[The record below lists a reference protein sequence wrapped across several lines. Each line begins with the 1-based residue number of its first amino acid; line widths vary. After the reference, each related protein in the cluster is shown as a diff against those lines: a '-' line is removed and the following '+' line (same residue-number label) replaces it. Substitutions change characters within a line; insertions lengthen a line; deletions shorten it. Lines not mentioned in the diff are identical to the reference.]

1 MVSPAGVLPQ
11 RADRLDPDLP
21 LGDDEL
27 AIDVDALNI
36 DSASFKQISDAV
48 GRDPARIGEEVARI
62 VRERGKMHN
71 PVTGSGGMLIGRVR
85 EVGPRHPAA
94 GDLAVGDRIATLV
107 SLTLTPLRI
116 DELLAVHPEIDR
128 VDVRGSA
135 ILFAT
140 GLWARLPGD
149 LPDALALAALD
160 VCGAPALVARH
171 ARPGARVLVIGRRQ
185 VGRAGL
191 RAGQGDAGRVG
202 RGGGGRPLRE
212 GARRPRRPSAWCDR
226 TLSLDATRGV
236 DALQRVESAG
246 GLFDLVVNCA
256 NVPGTELSTLL
267 LVRDGGTVIFFSM
280 ATSFTA
286 AALGAE
292 GVGKDATLLIG
303 NGYVPGH
310 ADLALGLLRRKPEA
324 AGALRGAIRID
335 FQDDHERPPD
345 TARGRDP
352 LDRDPR
358 ERPGRVHLRRAC
370 RGLVALR
377 RRLPD
382 QHGLAGGDRREL
394 HGFHP
399 PPARPRGHART
410 AVFHRGLRQYRF
422 GLLKSGAARRA
433 SPAPRPGPGRARS

>member
-1 MVSPAGVLPQ
+1 VVSPAGVLPQ
-11 RADRLDPDLP
+11 RALRLDPDLL

-48 GRDPARIGEEVARI
+48 GGDAARIGAEVTAI

-85 EVGPRHPAA
+85 EIGPRHPAA
-94 GDLAVGDRIATLV
+94 DDLAVGDRIATLV

-116 DELLAVHPEIDR
+116 D
-128 VDVRGSA
+128 VRGTA

-140 GLWARLPGD
+140 GLWARLPTD
-149 LPDALALAALD
+149 MPDALSLAALD

-171 ARPGARVLVIGRRQ
+171 ARPGARVLVIG
-185 VGRAGL
+185 AGKS
-191 RAGQGDAGRVG
+191 
-202 RGGGGRPLRE
+202 
-212 GARRPRRPSAWCDR
+212 GALVCAQAMETLSGSGEVVAADLSEKALVALQAIGVVHR
-226 TLSLDATRGV
+226 TLPLDATRGIE
-236 DALQRVESAG
+236 ALHRVESAG

-280 ATSFTA
+280 ATNFTA

-310 ADLALGLLRRKPEA
+310 AELALGLLRRNPKLRAHFEA
-324 AGALRGAIRID
+324 
-335 FQDDHERPPD
+335 
-345 TARGRDP
+345 
-352 LDRDPR
+352 
-358 ERPGRVHLRRAC
+358 
-370 RGLVALR
+370 
-377 RRLPD
+377 
-382 QHGLAGGDRREL
+382 
-394 HGFHP
+394 
-399 PPARPRGHART
+399 
-410 AVFHRGLRQYRF
+410 RF
-422 GLLKSGAARRA
+422 V
-433 SPAPRPGPGRARS
+433 

>member
-1 MVSPAGVLPQ
+1 MDPYGLRRVVSPPGVLPQ

-27 AIDVDALNI
+27 RIDVEALNV

-48 GRDPARIGEEVARI
+48 GHDPVRIGEEVARI
-62 VRERGKMHN
+62 VRERGKMQN

-94 GDLAVGDRIATLV
+94 DDIAVGDRIATLV

-116 DELLAVHPEIDR
+116 DELLAVHPATERI
-128 VDVRGSA
+128 DVRGTA
-135 ILFAT
+135 VLFAT

-171 ARPGARVLVIGRRQ
+171 ARHGARVLVIGAGKSGALVCAQ
-185 VGRAGL
+185 AKETLAGSGEVVAADVSETALAGL
-191 RAGQGDAGRVG
+191 RAIGVV
-202 RGGGGRPLRE
+202 
-212 GARRPRRPSAWCDR
+212 DR
-226 TLSLDATRGV
+226 TLPLDATRGV
-236 DALQRVESAG
+236 EALQRVESAG

-256 NVPGTELSTLL
+256 NVPNTELSTLL

-310 ADLALGLLRRKPEA
+310 ADLALGLLRRNPKLRAHFEA
-324 AGALRGAIRID
+324 KFVR
-335 FQDDHERPPD
+335 
-345 TARGRDP
+345 
-352 LDRDPR
+352 
-358 ERPGRVHLRRAC
+358 
-370 RGLVALR
+370 
-377 RRLPD
+377 
-382 QHGLAGGDRREL
+382 
-394 HGFHP
+394 
-399 PPARPRGHART
+399 
-410 AVFHRGLRQYRF
+410 
-422 GLLKSGAARRA
+422 
-433 SPAPRPGPGRARS
+433 

>member
-1 MVSPAGVLPQ
+1 LDPYGLRRVVSPAGVLPQ

-36 DSASFKQISDAV
+36 DSASFKQISDAA
-48 GRDPARIGEEVARI
+48 GRDPVRIGEEIARI
-62 VRERGKMHN
+62 VGERGKMHN

-85 EVGPRHPAA
+85 EVGQRHPAA

-116 DELLAVHPEIDR
+116 DELLAVHPGMDR
-128 VDVRGSA
+128 LDVRGSA

-149 LPDALALAALD
+149 MSDALALAALD

-171 ARPGARVLVIGRRQ
+171 ARPGARVLVIG
-185 VGRAGL
+185 AGKSGAL
-191 RAGQGDAGRVG
+191 VCAQAKEALAGSGEVVAADLSEKALADLEAIGVV
-202 RGGGGRPLRE
+202 
-212 GARRPRRPSAWCDR
+212 DR
-226 TLSLDATRGV
+226 TIPLDATRGV

-256 NVPGTELSTLL
+256 NVPNTELSTLL

-280 ATSFTA
+280 ATSFTT

-310 ADLALGLLRRKPEA
+310 ADLALGLLRKNPKLRAHFEA
-324 AGALRGAIRID
+324 
-335 FQDDHERPPD
+335 
-345 TARGRDP
+345 
-352 LDRDPR
+352 
-358 ERPGRVHLRRAC
+358 
-370 RGLVALR
+370 
-377 RRLPD
+377 
-382 QHGLAGGDRREL
+382 
-394 HGFHP
+394 
-399 PPARPRGHART
+399 
-410 AVFHRGLRQYRF
+410 RF
-422 GLLKSGAARRA
+422 VR
-433 SPAPRPGPGRARS
+433 